1 MIPKDWNEYLMQDVA
16 EVTRLAGYEYTEYW
30 EESTQGDILA
40 LKGENIGINKLIHK
54 NLAYISNELSNK
66 LIRSKLFKG
75 DIVYPCVG
83 TIGNAFVVKE
93 DNKYHINQN
102 IAKITPNQKLI
113 DSNFLAQYLMSD
125 ICKAEIRRF
134 NATSSQ
140 PNILV
145 GSLRNYKLLVPTITE
160 QIKIAEILSTYD
172 GAIEK
177 LSQLILSKEKIK
189 KGLMQNLLSGEIRF
203 KEFPEEDYIEGN
215 LSEFVDLRHGYQFR
229 KEDFVKEGVPVI
241 KIGNVTGYEL
251 DLNDLTFI
259 EGNRLE
265 EFKDVIISDG
275 DLLMSLTGNI
285 GRVVEVSNMTKP
297 MLQNYRVG
305 KFIPLDE
312 SQLSKRYLKHLLSSP
327 IVTRQFLNMSNQ
339 SAQANFGKQD
349 MDKIFITFPKNINE
363 QRKISDTITES
374 ENEIRNLNLQLE
386 KIKFQ
391 KKGLMQQLLTGKIR
405 V

>member
-1 MIPKDWNEYLMQDVA
+1 MIPKGWQLIELKEFVEKSSKKYDPSKGHDNLPCIELEHLSQATGQLLGTTNSNSQLSIKNCFKTGDVLFGKLRPYLKKYLHPNFDGVCSS
-16 EVTRLAGYEYTEYW
+16 EIWVLAG
-30 EESTQGDILA
+30 
-40 LKGENIGINKLIHK
+40 KK
-54 NLAYISNELSNK
+54 
-66 LIRSKLFKG
+66 
-75 DIVYPCVG
+75 
-83 TIGNAFVVKE
+83 
-93 DNKYHINQN
+93 
-102 IAKITPNQKLI
+102 
-113 DSNFLAQYLMSD
+113 D
-125 ICKAEIRRF
+125 ICDSRYLYQIVQSHRFIEIC
-134 NATSSQ
+134 NKTT
-140 PNILV
+140 
-145 GSLRNYKLLVPTITE
+145 GSKMPRADWELISDEYFLLPPMNE
-160 QIKIAEILSTYD
+160 QIVIAEILSNYD
-172 GAIEK
+172 KTTERLA
-177 LSQLILSKEKIK
+177 SLIKIKERQK
-189 KGLMQNLLSGEIRF
+189 KGLMQNLLSAEIRF
-203 KEFPEEDYIEGN
+203 KEFREEDYIEGN